1 VLFGRHRRR
10 RRRLLVSP
18 HWQCF
23 HIVTE
28 TASSTRVEVRLGHY
42 GLEMDLRQA
51 VVVAMAVAVVVAVH
65 TVGVGEDQ
73 KAADDAVTAVWWG
86 EVGRSMVDVVERRAQ
101 QVDKTS
107 AAAAAVLVVGMG
119 LGVHQM
125 GLAGSGRSR

>member
-1 VLFGRHRRR
+1 
-10 RRRLLVSP
+10 
-18 HWQCF
+18 
-23 HIVTE
+23 
-28 TASSTRVEVRLGHY
+28 VEVRLGHY

-107 AAAAAVLVVGMG
+107 AAAAAVLVVGMD
-119 LGVHQM
+119 LGVH
-125 GLAGSGRSR
+125 